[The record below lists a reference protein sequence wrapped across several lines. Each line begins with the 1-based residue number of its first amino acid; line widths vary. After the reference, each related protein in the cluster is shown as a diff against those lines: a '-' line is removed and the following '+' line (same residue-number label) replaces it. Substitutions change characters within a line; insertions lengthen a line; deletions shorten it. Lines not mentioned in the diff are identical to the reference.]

1 MTKDRDDAKLK
12 SRIRQKHLGRIRV
25 FVNNHGTAFVRINSA
40 NAYKSLSRIAD
51 ICSVKV
57 RMQSDDYL
65 IISFQSK
72 HLSQVIAILNKL
84 CYNYQIIKIIG
95 VLPSILTLS
104 MRFGVI
110 IGTAL
115 VILATIFSM
124 AFVTRV
130 SVSGCENAATELQ
143 VSELLVSRGIKKG
156 CRISSVDC
164 SSLEKSILAIDGIA
178 FASVTMQGGHIVVI
192 IKEELPHEE
201 FEEITGSVVTAT
213 KMAVVTRV
221 LVNGGTAVVG
231 YGDVVD
237 VGDVLID
244 GYTLYGEDRIPVRA
258 SGEVFGKVYYQKKLY
273 FGNTTIDE
281 TIGKTKT
288 VTKLSAFGIVPKTP
302 RCEFED
308 YTLSVTVSK
317 NDFLLPFTI
326 YRFTFTELKR
336 VETEVE
342 HSDDELKRI
351 AYSSLLAEIESAV
364 KILNVYYL
372 VDNVENGKYVT
383 VTIDAEERIT

>member
-1 MTKDRDDAKLK
+1 
-12 SRIRQKHLGRIRV
+12 
-25 FVNNHGTAFVRINSA
+25 
-40 NAYKSLSRIAD
+40 
-51 ICSVKV
+51 
-57 RMQSDDYL
+57 
-65 IISFQSK
+65 
-72 HLSQVIAILNKL
+72 
-84 CYNYQIIKIIG
+84 
-95 VLPSILTLS
+95 

-143 VSELLVSRGIKKG
+143 VSELLVSCGIKKG

-192 IKEELPHEE
+192 VKEELPHEE

-213 KMAVVTRV
+213 KRAVVTRV

-302 RCEFED
+302 RCGFED

-336 VETEVE
+336 VEAEVE
-342 HSDDELKRI
+342 YSDDELKRI

-383 VTIDAEERIT
+383 VTIEAEERIT